1 MIDIKEERIT
11 EEPEEDSIAA
21 SPDHQS
27 NKRKVKHFG
36 IGLCPS
42 ILSVSLRHCLFP
54 ISFADALCLMKKM
67 PLILLL
73 RLPNIKATI
82 EKSILVPVLVPLSIS
97 LFLPH
102 CLFHYFSLK
111 KDSIIG
117 IKLQFLQCLKLF
129 NTKVDTKYTVLC
141 QRRKPVKFFKHKNL
155 LFLAL

>member
-67 PLILLL
+67 LLILLL

-82 EKSILVPVLVPLSIS
+82 EISKAFWYLSWFLY
-97 LFLPH
+97 LFLSF
-102 CLFHYFSLK
+102 CLTASSTISH
-111 KDSIIG
+111 
-117 IKLQFLQCLKLF
+117 
-129 NTKVDTKYTVLC
+129 
-141 QRRKPVKFFKHKNL
+141 
-155 LFLAL
+155 